1 MFSMIVLPALVNF
14 RLDIFARILN
24 LDWLSQFP
32 RTIGIMRGDEDTG
45 TIDTILG
52 HDSGMVKLMVIFI
65 PNELVILVFTIWNK
79 I

>member
-1 MFSMIVLPALVNF
+1 MIVLPALINF

-32 RTIGIMRGDEDTG
+32 RTFGIIRGDEDTG

-52 HDSGMVKLMVIFI
+52 LDSGMVKLMVIFI

>member
-1 MFSMIVLPALVNF
+1 
-14 RLDIFARILN
+14 
-24 LDWLSQFP
+24 
-32 RTIGIMRGDEDTG
+32 MRGDEDTG

-52 HDSGMVKLMVIFI
+52 LDSGMVKLMVIFI